1 MVEKQIQARA
11 EVFCDGKYMGS
22 TTDPEALVADIRAK
36 RRNGQLPDQVNVA
49 YHKHMDEVRIMTDT
63 GRVRRP
69 LIIVENGKPKLTQEH
84 VDKIKRKEITWEDLI
99 KGGIIEY
106 LDSEEE
112 ENSYIALRPESVTA
126 EHTHLE
132 LDPAVILGF
141 SASFIPYAE
150 FDRGDRVNYGAKMV
164 GQSIGLFTT
173 NFLGRTDTKSN
184 VMVYPQ
190 QPLVQT
196 HAHKI
201 VNYEKHPNG
210 MNVVVAIGCY
220 EGYNIEDAVIINQ
233 SSLQRGLL
241 WSYLYRS
248 YEAEQKRYLGGQEDI
263 MGVPEPGVR
272 GYAGEDAY
280 KHLPE
285 DGIINPEEKVGSED
299 VLIGRMSPLR
309 FLGTMDQFITGVEN
323 IRETS
328 VRLRYGDSGIVDR
341 VFLSETTDGTK
352 LVKVIVRDP
361 KVPEIG
367 DKLASRHGQKGII
380 GLIVPE
386 EDMPF
391 TEDGIVPDIIFN
403 PHGIPSRM
411 TMGKLLEI
419 IAGKVAALS
428 GNIIHSPIF
437 SPTPENE
444 IRSLLAKHG
453 FRDDGR
459 EAMYDARTG
468 KKFESEVLIGSCF
481 YQKLD
486 HLVSNKIHARSR
498 GPVTLLTKQPTEGRS
513 KEGGLRL
520 GEMEKDCLIAHG
532 AALVLKERFDSDKSI
547 IPVCTECG
555 LVAVHDRVKNRNV
568 CPICGNSKIVEL
580 EMSYAF
586 KLMLDEL
593 RSMLIYPRLVIKE
606 E

>member
-1 MVEKQIQARA
+1 MAEKEVTRA
-11 EVFCDGKYMGS
+11 EIFVDGKYMGP
-22 TTDPEALVADIRAK
+22 TNEPDRLVADIKAK
-36 RRNGQLPDQVNVA
+36 RRAGQVPDQINVA
-49 YHKHMDEVRIMTDT
+49 YHKHMGEVKITTDT

-84 VDKIKRKEITWEDLI
+84 VDKIKSKEMTWDDLV
-99 KGGIIEY
+99 KTGVIEY

-112 ENSYIALRPESVTA
+112 ENSYIALRPENVTND
-126 EHTHLE
+126 HTHVE

-150 FDRGDRVNYGAKMV
+150 FNRGDRVNFGAKMV
-164 GQSIGLFTT
+164 GQSIGLFTS
-173 NFLGRTDTKSN
+173 NFLERTDTKSN
-184 VMVYPQ
+184 IMVYPQ
-190 QPLVQT
+190 KPLVQT

-201 VNYEKHPNG
+201 VNYAGHPNG
-210 MNVVVAIGCY
+210 MNVVIAIGCY
-220 EGYNIEDAVIINQ
+220 EGYNIEDAVVINQ

-241 WSYLYRS
+241 WSYLYRT

-263 MGVPEPGVR
+263 IGVPEAGVR
-272 GYAGEDAY
+272 GYAGEDTY

-285 DGIINPEEKVGSED
+285 DGIVNPEEKVGSED

-328 VRLRYGDSGIVDR
+328 VRMRFGDNGTVDR

-352 LVKVIVRDP
+352 LVKIVIRDP

-428 GNIIHSPIF
+428 GKPIF
-437 SPTPENE
+437 SPIFNPTPESE
-444 IRSLLAKHG
+444 IRSLLAKYG

-459 EAMYDARTG
+459 ETMYDGRTG
-468 KKFESEVLIGSCF
+468 KRFDSQIFMGSCF

-532 AALVLKERFDSDKSI
+532 AALVLKERFDSDKSVVPI
-547 IPVCTECG
+547 CTECG
-555 LVAVHDRVKNRNV
+555 MAAIHDKVKNKNV
-568 CPICGNSKIVEL
+568 CPIDGASKIIDV

-593 RSMLIYPRLVIKE
+593 RSMLIYPRLMMKE

>member
-1 MVEKQIQARA
+1 MAEAAARA
-11 EVFCDGKYMGS
+11 EVFIDGRYMGP
-22 TTDPEALVADIRAK
+22 TNEPERLVADIRSK
-36 RRNGQLPDQVNVA
+36 RRSGAIPDQVNVA
-49 YHKHMDEVRIMTDT
+49 YHKHLGEVKVMTDT

-69 LIIVENGKPKLTQEH
+69 LIVVENGKQKLTQDH
-84 VDKIKRKEITWEDLI
+84 VEKLKNGAMTWDELL
-99 KGGIIEY
+99 KTGIIEY

-112 ENSYIALRPESVTA
+112 ENAYIALKPDMVTA

-132 LDPAVILGF
+132 LDPSVILGF

-150 FDRGDRVNYGAKMV
+150 FNRGDRVNYGAKMV
-164 GQSIGLFTT
+164 GQSIGLFAT
-173 NFLGRTDTKSN
+173 NFLERPDTKSN
-184 VMVYPQ
+184 VMFYPQ

-201 VNYEKHPNG
+201 VNYAEHPNG

-220 EGYNIEDAVIINQ
+220 GGYNMEDAVVINQ

-241 WSYLYRS
+241 WSYLYRT

-263 MGVPEPGVR
+263 VGIPEAGVR

-299 VLIGRMSPLR
+299 VLIGRVSPLR

-328 VRLRYGDSGIVDR
+328 VRLRYGDAGIVDR

-352 LVKVIVRDP
+352 LVKVVIRDP
-361 KVPEIG
+361 KIPEIG

-380 GLIVPE
+380 GLIVPQ

-411 TMGKLLEI
+411 TMGQLLEL

-428 GNIIHSPIF
+428 GKTIYSPIF
-437 SPTPENE
+437 SPTPESE
-444 IRSLLAKHG
+444 IRALLTKYG

-459 EAMYDARTG
+459 ETMFDGKTG
-468 KKFESEVLIGSCF
+468 EKFESQIFIGSCF

-532 AALVLKERFDSDKSI
+532 AALVLKERFDSDKTLVPI
-547 IPVCTECG
+547 CGECG
-555 LVAVHDRVKNRNV
+555 LAAIQDRVKNKSY
-568 CPICGNSKIVEL
+568 CPVCGNSKIIGV

-593 RSMLIYPRLVIKE
+593 KSMLIYPRLIMKE
-606 E
+606 D